1 MREVIE
7 NVPLM
12 LKLGARGLDPC
23 ELGGELALAGAQ
35 AGEFSL
41 RAVALSGGRRLHT
54 A

>member
-7 NVPLM
+7 NVPLT
-12 LKLGARGLDPC
+12 LKLGAGSLDFC

-35 AGEFSL
+35 TGEFSL
-41 RAVALSGGRRLHT
+41 RAVALRSRRRLHT